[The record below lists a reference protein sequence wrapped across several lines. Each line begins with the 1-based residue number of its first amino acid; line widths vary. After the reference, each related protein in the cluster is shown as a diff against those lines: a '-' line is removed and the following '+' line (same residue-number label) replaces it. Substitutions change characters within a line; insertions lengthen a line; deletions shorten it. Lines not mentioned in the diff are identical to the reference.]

1 MHPDTMRKLAKPL
14 LFFAAFIW
22 GMSFFVMKNTLDSIP
37 VFWLLTFRFTVGG
50 LLLGLVCTIIWHPK
64 LTKDD
69 LWCGGLLGLLLFLAY
84 SVQTFGLVYTTPSNN
99 AFLTTVYCVLVPF
112 LYWGISHQKPDWFN
126 LVAALFCVVGVGLV
140 SITGQFTIAL
150 GDSLTLLCALF
161 YALHIVAVNHLATGK
176 NIYVLTAIQFVV
188 VALCSAIAGLLTQP
202 FPSHVFSDSSMIF
215 PLFYLCVL
223 ATTVALL
230 FQNVGQVWSD
240 PSSASVI
247 LSLESVFGVLFS
259 VLCYGDPVT
268 PRLLLGFGFIFFAV
282 LCSETKFSFLR
293 KKRNPISHPCDTL

>member
-1 MHPDTMRKLAKPL
+1 MNPVIMKKLAKPL

-37 VFWLLTFRFTVGG
+37 VFWLLTFRFAVGG
-50 LLLGLVCTIIWHPK
+50 LLLGLVCSFIWHPK

-69 LWCGGLLGLLLFLAY
+69 VWRGGLLGILLFLAY

-112 LYWGISHQKPDWFN
+112 LYWGISHQKPDRFH
-126 LVAALFCVVGVGLV
+126 LMAALFCVVGVGLV
-140 SITGQFTIAL
+140 SITGQFTIAI

-161 YALHIVAVNHLATGK
+161 YALHIVAVNHLSDGK
-176 NIYVLTAIQFVV
+176 NIYVLTAVQFTV
-188 VALCSAIAGLLTQP
+188 VALCSAIGGMLTQP
-202 FPSHVFSDSSMIF
+202 FPIHVFTDSSMIF

-259 VLCYGDPVT
+259 VVFYGDPVT

-282 LCSETKFSFLR
+282 LCSETKFSFLQ
-293 KKRNPISHPCDTL
+293 KKKTPNSCSCNTL